1 VAYERDLLRAL
12 LESSPD
18 KIYFKDL
25 ESRFI
30 KCSVALAKSFNVS
43 SVDDVI
49 GKKDSDFLTES
60 YAGPAFEDE
69 KNIVQT
75 GRAIIAK
82 TEKEVWLDGRVSWVM
97 TSKIPLWDSA
107 GKIAGTIGISRDITE
122 LKEAEAKLEE
132 VNKQL
137 LHTSHQAGMAE
148 VATSVLHN
156 VGNVL
161 NSVNVSTT
169 LVSEQ
174 LRGSKVLFVRKIA
187 DMFESNAKDLAGFL
201 TKDPKGMKIVPY
213 LSTLSNSLLAEQ
225 AKMAEELEHLR
236 KQVEHIKEIIA
247 MQQNFA
253 KVSGVAEAVLATEL
267 VEDAIRINSSSLTW
281 HEVKII
287 RDFRAKPTL
296 NIERHKVMQV
306 LVNLIRNAK
315 QACDETSSDSKT
327 VVVRITE
334 AARRVSFSIVD
345 NGVGIPGE
353 NLARIFAHGFSTK
366 KDGHGFG
373 LHSAALSAKELRGT
387 LIASSAGL
395 GLGATFVLNL
405 PIDPA
410 QA

>member
-1 VAYERDLLRAL
+1 
-12 LESSPD
+12 
-18 KIYFKDL
+18 
-25 ESRFI
+25 
-30 KCSVALAKSFNVS
+30 
-43 SVDDVI
+43 
-49 GKKDSDFLTES
+49 
-60 YAGPAFEDE
+60 
-69 KNIVQT
+69 
-75 GRAIIAK
+75 
-82 TEKEVWLDGRVSWVM
+82 
-97 TSKIPLWDSA
+97 
-107 GKIAGTIGISRDITE
+107 
-122 LKEAEAKLEE
+122 
-132 VNKQL
+132 
-137 LHTSHQAGMAE
+137 
-148 VATSVLHN
+148 
-156 VGNVL
+156 
-161 NSVNVSTT
+161 
-169 LVSEQ
+169 
-174 LRGSKVLFVRKIA
+174 
-187 DMFESNAKDLAGFL
+187 
-201 TKDPKGMKIVPY
+201 
-213 LSTLSNSLLAEQ
+213 LSNSLLAEQ

-253 KVSGVAEAVLATEL
+253 KVSGVAETVLATEL

-281 HEVKII
+281 HEVKIV

-315 QACDETSSDSKT
+315 QACDETSRDSKT
-327 VVVRITE
+327 GVVRITE